1 MRDQK
6 YIRRLTRD
14 LPQWVERGWVQPGA
28 EQNILAY
35 AESQHTGN
43 ERMVIA
49 LTLMGVL
56 LLGSGIITFFAAH
69 WAGMSK
75 LVKLLVLFGGMS
87 STYIAA
93 GITTARGNLPR
104 LSQGLWLLGVILFGA
119 NIMLIAQI
127 YNIDSHYPN
136 GVLLW
141 ALGGLLVAYVI
152 PVQATLNAAICLAL
166 LWTGMESMDFNRNF
180 HWPFLLFWLACLP
193 LIYRH
198 SWLRALHLA
207 LLALLLWS
215 SFSYSNILWDY
226 QGSVQQ
232 GAPLYLMQIYFLG
245 YLALFVGG
253 LLLEQREDTRKLAP
267 ITQHYAVFAALCA
280 FFALTFP
287 EIQRSYTWL
296 HGAEG
301 RMPANAVWLGVTLL
315 AAAVLAALVRKQ
327 QLARP
332 AAPVPTYLKWGRAL
346 LAALLALMLVNLFL
360 PGSAGGQMALAF
372 NLLFF
377 AALVWLLFHALHS
390 GDRTLLNFSF
400 LFFAAWLLSRYFD
413 TFWTLLDRSMFFIA
427 GGLVLMAGGYFLE
440 GQRRKFNQRIV
451 QAREQ

>member
-1 MRDQK
+1 MRDRKFSQ
-6 YIRRLTRD
+6 RLAQE
-14 LPQWVERGWVQPGA
+14 LPQWVERGWVQRGA
-28 EQNILAY
+28 EQDILAY
-35 AESQHTGN
+35 VESQHTGN
-43 ERMVIA
+43 ERMVVA

-87 STYIAA
+87 GAYMAA
-93 GITTARGNLPR
+93 GVAAARGKLPR
-104 LSQGLWLLGVILFGA
+104 VSQSLWLLGVILFGA

-141 ALGGLLVAYVI
+141 ALGGLLVACVI
-152 PVQATLNAAICLAL
+152 PAQTALAAAIALAV
-166 LWTGMESMDFNRNF
+166 LWTGMESLDFNRHF

-207 LLALLLWS
+207 LIGLLLWS
-215 SFSYSNILWDY
+215 SFSYTNILWDY
-226 QGSVQQ
+226 PGGDRQ

-253 LLLEQREDTRKLAP
+253 LLLEQRESTRKLAP
-267 ITQHYAVFAALCA
+267 ATQHYAMFAALCA

-287 EIQRSYTWL
+287 ELQRSYSWL
-296 HGAEG
+296 HGGNG
-301 RMPANAVWLGVTLL
+301 RLPASALWLGITL
-315 AAAVLAALVRKQ
+315 AAAGVLAALVRVQ
-327 QLARP
+327 QLARQ
-332 AAPVPTYLKWGRAL
+332 AAPAPAYLKWGRAL
-346 LAALLALMLVNLFL
+346 LATLLGLMLLNLFL
-360 PGSAGGQMALAF
+360 PGKAAGPMALAF

-377 AALVWLLFHALHS
+377 AALVWLVFHALHS

-427 GGLVLMAGGYFLE
+427 GGLVLIAGGYFLE
-440 GQRRKFNQRIV
+440 GQRRKLNQRIV
-451 QAREQ
+451 QAREH

>member
-1 MRDQK
+1 MRDRKFIQ
-6 YIRRLTRD
+6 RLTQE
-14 LPQWVERGWVQPGA
+14 LPQWVERGWVQRGA
-28 EQNILAY
+28 EPEILAY
-35 AESQHTGN
+35 VESRHSGH
-43 ERMVIA
+43 ERMAIA
-49 LTLMGVL
+49 LSLMGVL

-75 LVKLLVLFGGMS
+75 LVKLMVLFGGMS

-93 GITTARGNLPR
+93 GITTSRGNLPR

-141 ALGGLLVAYVI
+141 ALGGLLVAYVV

-207 LLALLLWS
+207 LLSLLLWS
-215 SFSYSNILWDY
+215 GFSYFNILWDY
-226 QGSVQQ
+226 QGRIQQ
-232 GAPLYLMQIYFLG
+232 GAPLYLIQIYFLT
-245 YLALFVGG
+245 YLALFVGS
-253 LLLEQREDTRKLAP
+253 LLLEQRADTRKLAP
-267 ITQHYAVFAALCA
+267 VTRHYAVFAALCA

-287 EIQRSYTWL
+287 EIQRSYGWL
-296 HGAEG
+296 HGNAG
-301 RMPANAVWLGVTLL
+301 RLSADAIWLTATLL

-327 QLARP
+327 QRTRP
-332 AAPVPTYLKWGRAL
+332 AAPVPTYLKWGRVL
-346 LAALLALMLVNLFL
+346 LAALLGLMLLNLFL
-360 PGSAGGQMALAF
+360 QGSAGGQMALAF

-377 AALVWLLFHALHS
+377 AALVWLVFHALHS

-413 TFWTLLDRSMFFIA
+413 TFWTLLDRSMFFMA
-427 GGLVLMAGGYFLE
+427 GGLVLIAGGYFLE
-440 GQRRKFNQRIV
+440 GQRRKLNQRIV
-451 QAREQ
+451 QMREP